1 MANPV
6 WLITGVS
13 SGLGLALAR
22 TALAAKH
29 HVVGSVRNK
38 AASIEAVREIVDKGG
53 HVIEVDMTEPQ
64 QSIVSKVQ
72 AAEAVYGQIDIL
84 VNNAGYSILGGI
96 EQFRYV

>member
-1 MANPV
+1 MANLV

-13 SGLGLALAR
+13 NGFGLALAR

-29 HVVGSVRNK
+29 RVIGSVRNK
-38 AASIEAVREIVDKGG
+38 NASADAVREIVEKGG

-64 QSIVSKVQ
+64 QSIVMKVQ
-72 AAEAVYGQIDIL
+72 AAEAKYGRIDIL

-96 EQFRYV
+96 EQFRSV

>member
-13 SGLGLALAR
+13 NGFGLALAR

-29 HVVGSVRNK
+29 RVIGSVRNK
-38 AASIEAVREIVDKGG
+38 NASADAVREIVENGG

-64 QSIVSKVQ
+64 SNILTKVQ
-72 AAEAVYGQIDIL
+72 AAESIYGRIDIL

-96 EQFRYV
+96 EQFRHV